1 MISFQFFSF
10 TVNNRLASIASR
22 HFLVVC
28 DDCAM
33 KLIYVLLSIA
43 VLGSQASEA
52 KFSVLGLFPH
62 PALSHFRAFQPLL
75 RELAERGHDVFVVSH
90 FPEENAPENYRDF
103 VLDQSQIITAAY
115 SVEEVSLQTSTLS
128 DS

>member
-1 MISFQFFSF
+1 M
-10 TVNNRLASIASR
+10 T
-22 HFLVVC
+22 
-28 DDCAM
+28 
-33 KLIYVLLSIA
+33 LIYVLLSIA